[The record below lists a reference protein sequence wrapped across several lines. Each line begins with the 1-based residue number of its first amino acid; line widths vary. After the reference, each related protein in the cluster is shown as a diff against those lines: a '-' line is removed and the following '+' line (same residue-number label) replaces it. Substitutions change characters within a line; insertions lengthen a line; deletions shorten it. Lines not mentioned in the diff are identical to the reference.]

1 MRHAGNAFS
10 IHRARFAS
18 ACLFVLAWLLCA
30 PPSIAL
36 AGAVAGCDSTGVAW
50 GEPPGESIDGRPV
63 VLIPVPLVRQGRDN
77 TCGVACVQAILR
89 YAGYEFDV
97 REELLIEQ
105 LSVAEDGTPFVAM
118 ADFLNQV
125 RRCGDDGGDVMSTAM
140 RENMTI
146 ADLVRAVSAGRPVIC
161 LIQAW
166 RANAA
171 GDYELRHD

>member
-1 MRHAGNAFS
+1 M
-10 IHRARFAS
+10 
-18 ACLFVLAWLLCA
+18 
-30 PPSIAL
+30 
-36 AGAVAGCDSTGVAW
+36 
-50 GEPPGESIDGRPV
+50 
-63 VLIPVPLVRQGRDN
+63 
-77 TCGVACVQAILR
+77 
-89 YAGYEFDV
+89 
-97 REELLIEQ
+97 
-105 LSVAEDGTPFVAM
+105 AEDGTPFVAM

-166 RANAA
+166 MANAA